1 MSVMRLFG
9 INFFGNMIPF
19 YILMSN
25 ILLSYCKF
33 SLETTLFILTIH
45 HFTKGIL
52 YIPTGILFDSIQKK
66 YIFHAYTLLKI
77 IGMFIFLIDQ
87 SNMYLIILAVMLFAI
102 SEASFY
108 GKIEGYI
115 YAELDKE
122 GKIDQFSKYA
132 SYLYLGGHL
141 GMTLSSFLGNF
152 IYKYYSYD
160 GLVYLG
166 IISLLISFYISIPLP
181 SSQNIRRKSHKW
193 HNAITD
199 SISLLKKNSILL
211 TSVVAG
217 GIISSCYFSFQEVS
231 KIFITNKG
239 VSTDQIS
246 LIFGY
251 LFACKTI
258 ATYICTLKCVK
269 SNTFTSLT
277 LVIIV
282 FIISIISLFISDY
295 LSIISLFLY
304 VIFFIYINV
313 SLKTIMHQ
321 NLDDDVRLTISS
333 VTNALKSISD
343 ITILA
348 IFGYFYNILSF
359 SIIASMLIFIF
370 ALLPVFILYTLHQK
384 RLIKI
389 IN

>member
-1 MSVMRLFG
+1 MRFFG

-52 YIPTGILFDSIQKK
+52 YIPTGILFDSIPKK
-66 YIFHAYTLLKI
+66 YIFHTYTLLKI

-87 SNMYLIILAVMLFAI
+87 NNIYLIILAVMLFAI

-115 YAELDKE
+115 YTELDKK
-122 GKIDQFSKYA
+122 GKIDQFSRYS

-141 GMTLSSFLGNF
+141 GMTFSSFLGNF
-152 IYKYYSYD
+152 IYKHYNYI
-160 GLVYLG
+160 GLAYLG
-166 IISLLISFYISIPLP
+166 IISLLISFYLSTPLP
-181 SSQNIRRKSHKW
+181 SSKNIHKSSHRW
-193 HNAITD
+193 YYAIPD
-199 SISLLKKNSILL
+199 SISLLKKNLILL
-211 TSVVAG
+211 TSVIAG

-251 LFACKTI
+251 LFACKAI
-258 ATYICTLKCVK
+258 ATYLCTLKFIK
-269 SNTFTSLT
+269 PNLLASL
-277 LVIIV
+277 
-282 FIISIISLFISDY
+282 IISIVISFLSIISIFISDY
-295 LSIISLFLY
+295 ASILSLFIY
-304 VIFFIYINV
+304 VIAFVYINI
-313 SLKTIMHQ
+313 SIKTLMHQ
-321 NLDDDVRLTISS
+321 HLEDDVRLTISS
-333 VTNALKSISD
+333 FTNALKSLCD

-348 IFGYFYNILSF
+348 IFGYLYKLISF
-359 SIIASMLIFIF
+359 QLIASILVLCF
-370 ALLPVFILYTLHQK
+370 ALIPMFLLRIAYKKCLNRYSLYFT
-384 RLIKI
+384 
-389 IN
+389 